1 YSRSKGIY
9 DLSEHFG
16 LVILSAYEICSF
28 SHLTISINRF
38 VAVNLPLSYSKIF
51 SERNTLVMIV
61 IYWILGIA
69 ITVWMFKLVECAQY
83 LPDGTWIY
91 AFKAATDFCWYGS
104 FVINSTWV
112 AIVAVLDA
120 LTMLRIQ
127 CTFV

>member
-1 YSRSKGIY
+1 KCSGMYA
-9 DLSEHFG
+9 LSEHFG
-16 LVILSAYEICSF
+16 LAILAAYQICCF
-28 SHLTISINRF
+28 SHVSISINRSI
-38 VAVNLPLSYSKIF
+38 AINLPLSYSKIF

-104 FVINSTWV
+104 FAINSTWV
-112 AIVAVLDA
+112 AIVALLDGS
-120 LTMLRIQ
+120 TMLRIH
-127 CTFV
+127 CTY